1 MSEWKTVKLKD
12 LLSYKGYIRGPFGSA
27 LRRGEMQQSGIP
39 VYEQEH
45 AINEIRHFRY
55 FIDEKKYNELKR
67 FTVVTDDI
75 IISCSGTVG
84 RISVIKKND
93 PIGII
98 SQALLILRSNL
109 NIVDV
114 NYLKYFLRSKVGQNA
129 ILERSNGSVQVNI
142 CKREIIEEIPVP
154 LPSLDTQKNIAQI
167 LSSLDDKIE
176 LNAQINH
183 NLEEQAKAIFKSW
196 FVDFSA
202 LEVQEFFDNNGVL
215 VPEGWD
221 VSCLTNIADYL
232 NGLAMQKYRPDDGD
246 VGYPVLKIKELRQGM
261 CDRDSERCSTISVK
275 PEYIVHDGDVIFS
288 WSGSLLVDFWCGGD
302 CGLNQHLFK
311 VTSTKFDKW
320 FYYSWTLHHL
330 NEFIAIAADKATTMG
345 HIKRENLQAAAVLI
359 PPEKIYNEIGKLLGP
374 IYESIVRNR
383 VESKRLAQLRDALLP
398 KLMSGEIDV
407 SEVEI

>member
-1 MSEWKTVKLKD
+1 MKNMTWETKKIGDIAEIHRGASPRPIQNFLSEKGMPWVKIADATADTSRFISSTKECIKEAGVSRSVVVKPGTLIVSNSATPGLPKIMQITACVHD
-12 LLSYKGYIRGPFGSA
+12 GWLVFSNYKGV
-27 LRRGEMQQSGIP
+27 LRDFL
-39 VYEQEH
+39 Y
-45 AINEIRHFRY
+45 Y
-55 FIDEKKYNELKR
+55 KFIDIRRRLTN
-67 FTVVTDDI
+67 
-75 IISCSGTVG
+75 
-84 RISVIKKND
+84 
-93 PIGII
+93 
-98 SQALLILRSNL
+98 QA
-109 NIVDV
+109 
-114 NYLKYFLRSKVGQNA
+114 
-129 ILERSNGSVQVNI
+129 NGSVFQNLKTDIVKNF
-142 CKREIIEEIPVP
+142 EIT
-154 LPSLDTQKNIAQI
+154 LPSTDIQE
-167 LSSLDDKIE
+167 KIVSFLQSIDAKLE
-176 LNAQINH
+176 NLTQINH

-275 PEYIVHDGDVIFS
+275 PEYMVHDGDVIFS
-288 WSGSLLVDFWCGGD
+288 WSGRLLVDFWCGGD
-302 CGLNQHLFK
+302 CGLNQDLFK

-383 VESKRLAQLRDALLP
+383 
-398 KLMSGEIDV
+398 GGCTI
-407 SEVEI
+407 